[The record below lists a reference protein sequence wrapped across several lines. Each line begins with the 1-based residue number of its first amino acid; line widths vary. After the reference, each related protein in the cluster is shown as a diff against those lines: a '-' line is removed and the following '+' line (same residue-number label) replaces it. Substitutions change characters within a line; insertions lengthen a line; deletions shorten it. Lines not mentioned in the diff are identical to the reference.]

1 VSVRQP
7 VNLVWFKRDLRI
19 HDHAP
24 LSAAAKCGLVLPLYV
39 LEPQLWQQPDASVRQ
54 YEFLIES
61 LTALDAA
68 LRCLGQGLIV
78 RVGEMLRVLAQLQS
92 ECTIQAIYTHEE
104 TGNAWTYARD
114 LAVLAWAKNQRIP
127 VHSFRQF
134 GVVRGLIERKAWARQ
149 WHELMHAPKVT
160 APDRLAPLA
169 IISAP
174 LPSKTP
180 LNLVPNTRLAGL
192 DLPVGKSKQQLGGR
206 VQAHETLHSFFDARG
221 EKYTREMSA
230 PLSATRACSRLS
242 PYLALGC
249 LSMREVYQAASKRQ
263 AKYADAGRSIYAR
276 SLGSFL
282 SRLRWHCHFIQKLE
296 TEPALEFHNTHRG
309 FDGLRE
315 SEIDL
320 QRVARWARGE
330 TGWPLVDACM
340 RSLNGTGWLNFRMR
354 AMLIATSSYQ
364 LWQHWREP
372 GLHLARMF
380 LDFEPG
386 IHWSQVQ
393 MQSAVTGINI
403 PRMYNPVKQSQEQ
416 DPNGLFIRQWLPELA
431 GVPNA
436 LIHTPWLLH
445 AEQQRQFGVRLDLD
459 YPMPMLNHETA
470 ARAAKAK
477 LSAYWQRPEMA
488 PLSAQVLRKHGS
500 HKRTLTIGT
509 KSAKP
514 RKTTKTARIESKQ
527 RDLFD

>member
-1 VSVRQP
+1 MTQRPSVH
-7 VNLVWFKRDLRI
+7 LVWFKRDLRI

-24 LSAAAKCGLVLPLYV
+24 LSTAAKAGCVLPLYV
-39 LEPQLWQQPDASVRQ
+39 LEPELWRQPDASPRQ
-54 YEFLIES
+54 YAFLLES
-61 LTALDAA
+61 LSALNAA
-68 LRCLGQGLIV
+68 LTNLGQALIV
-78 RVGEMLRVLAQLQS
+78 RIGGAVQVLAQLQTQCVI
-92 ECTIQAIYTHEE
+92 EAIYTHDEC
-104 TGNAWTYARD
+104 GNAWTYARD
-114 LAVLAWAKNQRIP
+114 RAVFAWAKSQRIP
-127 VHSFRQF
+127 VLSFRQF
-134 GVVRGLIERKAWARQ
+134 GVVRGLQERKAWARQ
-149 WHELMHAPKVT
+149 WHELMHAPKAL
-160 APDRLAPLA
+160 APDSL
-169 IISAP
+169 
-174 LPSKTP
+174 TP
-180 LNLVPNTRLAGL
+180 LSLISDALPDYLALNKPRIMGLAGMSM
-192 DLPVGKSKQQLGGR
+192 PPGIEKQQLGGR
-206 VQAHETLHSFFDARG
+206 VQALQTLHSFFDTRG
-221 EKYTREMSA
+221 ERYTRQMSS
-230 PLSATRACSRLS
+230 PLSAASACSRLS
-242 PYLALGC
+242 PHLALGC
-249 LSMREVYQAASKRQ
+249 MSLREVYQAANKRQ
-263 AKYADAGRSIYAR
+263 QRYVEEGRSVYAR
-276 SLGSFL
+276 SLASFL

-296 TEPALEFHNTHRG
+296 SEPELEFYNTNRG

-340 RSLNGTGWLNFRMR
+340 RSLNATGWLNFRMR

-416 DPNGLFIRQWLPELA
+416 DPDGVFIRRWLPELA

-436 LIHTPWLLH
+436 LIHAPWLMH
-445 AEQQRQFGVRLDLD
+445 AQQQRQFGVQLDSD
-459 YPMPMLNHETA
+459 YPLPMLDHEA
-470 ARAAKAK
+470 GARAAKAK

-488 PLSAQVLRKHGS
+488 PLSAQVLKKHGS
-500 HKRTLTIGT
+500 HKRTLTIGVKST
-509 KSAKP
+509 KS
-514 RKTTKTARIESKQ
+514 RKTTKAKSKQ

>member
-1 VSVRQP
+1 MRP
-7 VNLVWFKRDLRI
+7 NVNLVWFKRDLRI

-24 LSAAAKCGLVLPLYV
+24 LSTAAKRGLMLPLYV
-39 LEPQLWQQPDASVRQ
+39 LEPLMWQQADVSPRQ
-54 YEFLIES
+54 YGFLLES

-68 LRCLGQGLIV
+68 LGGLGQGLIV
-78 RVGEMLRVLAQLQS
+78 RIGDMIRVLAQLQT
-92 ECTIQAIYTHEE
+92 EVAIQAIYTHEE
-104 TGNAWTYARD
+104 TGNGWTYARD
-114 LAVLAWAKNQRIP
+114 MAVLAWAKSQRIP
-127 VHSFRQF
+127 VHGFRQF
-134 GVVRGLIERKAWARQ
+134 GVLRGLSERKAWARQ
-149 WHELMHAPKVT
+149 WHELMHAPKVV
-160 APDRLAPLA
+160 APDRLGA
-169 IISAP
+169 
-174 LPSKTP
+174 LPIKSEALP
-180 LNLVPNTRLAGL
+180 GIAELSLFEVRRLGGLDMPAGL
-192 DLPVGKSKQQLGGR
+192 AKQQLGGR
-206 VQAHETLHSFFDARG
+206 VQAHQTLHSFLDTRG
-221 EKYTREMSA
+221 ERYTREMSS
-230 PLSATRACSRLS
+230 PLSAASACSRLS

-263 AKYADAGRSIYAR
+263 VRYTEEGRSVYAR

-296 TEPALEFHNTHRG
+296 SEPALEFHNTNRG

-340 RSLNGTGWLNFRMR
+340 RSLNATGWLNFRMR

-403 PRMYNPVKQSQEQ
+403 PRMYNPVKQSLDQ
-416 DPNGLFIRQWLPELA
+416 DPNGIFIRRWLPELA
-431 GVPNA
+431 QVPNA

-445 AEQQRQFGVRLDLD
+445 AEQQRQFGVRLDFD
-459 YPMPMLNHETA
+459 YPRPMLDHEA
-470 ARAAKAK
+470 GARAAKAK
-477 LSAYWQRPEMA
+477 LSAYWQRPDMA
-488 PLSAQVLRKHGS
+488 PLSAQVLKKHGS
-500 HKRTLTIGT
+500 HKRTLTIGA
-509 KSAKP
+509 KSARP
-514 RKTTKTARIESKQ
+514 RKTEKAPAKSSQ